1 MLDLFKRRPILT
13 VFLIACFTAFIFQG
27 SRGLW
32 ETTEGRYSLCAKEML
47 ESGNW
52 LEPTLFGEHHWTKP
66 PLAYWL
72 MAAGMKIFGENP
84 WGLRFFS
91 SLAFVLTALLSFDI
105 GRRLWDEKTGLLC
118 GLVYATCPLAIGVAN
133 TVNTDT
139 SLAFFMGAAIWAY
152 VGALTTSQQ
161 RSGAWSF
168 AFWILLGLAFL
179 TKGPPALLVLFVP
192 VLMHFFSECRPKAGF
207 WNLSAIL
214 LGLVV
219 ACSWFTIVLIK
230 NSDLVIKSDGV
241 VYHGLLSYYWN
252 NEIVGRIVTGH
263 HKRNNEWYGAFALYL
278 PLFIAGM
285 GLWAWPQWRF
295 FIRRRL
301 WSLASWKTQL
311 KTPVAVLFAAW
322 IIPATAVFF
331 LSSSRLPNYILPLF
345 LPLALIVG
353 HELAGSTQLFRP
365 LLIRGIVAG
374 SIALTVLGKLVS
386 SGDFPN
392 VFSNP
397 KRDMAQLYKLV
408 AEWDKSSDLIF
419 CLYEQEG
426 NMGFDF
432 YARAPV
438 IRAFKKPGT
447 KVEKY
452 TAYTLEN
459 ALKLWQADPSRQELV
474 LVFQGKRRKDVDTV
488 LVQFGLIPADEVAN
502 ALWTCLLLRKP

>member
-1 MLDLFKRRPILT
+1 M
-13 VFLIACFTAFIFQG
+13 
-27 SRGLW
+27 W

-72 MAAGMKIFGENP
+72 MAAGMKLFGENA

-91 SLAFVLTALLSFDI
+91 SIAFVLTALLAFDI

-118 GLVYATCPLAIGVAN
+118 GLVYASCPFAIGVAN

-139 SLAFFMGAAIWAY
+139 TLAFFMGAAIWAY
-152 VGALTTSQQ
+152 VGALTTEQQ

-168 AFWILLGLAFL
+168 AFWSFLGLAFL

-207 WNLSAIL
+207 WSLPAML
-214 LGLVV
+214 LGLIIAVSWYIVV
-219 ACSWFTIVLIK
+219 LVK

-241 VYHGLLSYYWN
+241 VYHGLMSYYWN
-252 NEIVGRIVTGH
+252 NEIIGRIVTGQ
-263 HKRNNEWYGAFALYL
+263 HKRNSEWYGAFALYM
-278 PLFIAGM
+278 PLFAT
-285 GLWAWPQWRF
+285 GLGFWAWPQWRF

-353 HELAGSTQLFRP
+353 HELAGSPNLFRP
-365 LLIRGIVAG
+365 RLIQAFVVILIG
-374 SIALTVLGKLVS
+374 LTVFGKLIIS
-386 SGDFPN
+386 ITHRYER
-392 VFSNP
+392 
-397 KRDMAQLYKLV
+397 RDMAQIYKLV
-408 AEWDKSSDLIF
+408 AQWDRPQTSRF

-426 NMGFDF
+426 EMGFDF
-432 YARAPV
+432 YARSEV
-438 IRAFKKPGT
+438 VRAMKKPGA

-452 TAYTLEN
+452 KAYTLDEV
-459 ALKLWQADPSRQELV
+459 LRLWQVDPSRQELV
-474 LVFQGKRRKDVDTV
+474 LVFQGKRRNEVDSVLARLGLKTV
-488 LVQFGLIPADEVAN
+488 DEETSKV
-502 ALWTCLLLRKP
+502 WTCLLLRKP